1 MLKCQNFIFSQYE
14 GQFYVSVWDLV
25 NVAPQ
30 LYSPVTGSSFQLYI
44 WLLRQTLA
52 GKKKKQHVCQSLT
65 EKPMWISLNKGR
77 QWSGYKGRNS
87 KEMEKKMLRKGLC
100 TKINLLWGSKAL
112 MIKLRADELRGKNS
126 GLWEY
131 AKVKRLEIRHVSFKF
146 LQILEIFA

>member
-1 MLKCQNFIFSQYE
+1 MSEFYFLTVWRTVLCFSLRFSQC
-14 GQFYVSVWDLV
+14 GTTALLTSNSFFFST
-25 NVAPQ
+25 
-30 LYSPVTGSSFQLYI
+30 LY
-44 WLLRQTLA
+44 LA
-52 GKKKKQHVCQSLT
+52 FKTDTCREEKRQHVCQSLT

-112 MIKLRADELRGKNS
+112 MIKSRADELRGKNS

-131 AKVKRLEIRHVSFKF
+131 AKVKRLEIRQVSFKF